1 MSSSL
6 LKAMK
11 LIDWQVRDPA
21 ILPYAPIAPQPT
33 ARVRETTYCWII
45 GTDLLWRA
53 DLAKALGD
61 IPCQVIAIPA
71 DAAGDLLPQDW
82 LIWHNQSVDPAISVR
97 RQISVD
103 SRSPSAKR
111 QLWQDICRYD
121 D

>member
-1 MSSSL
+1 MSSFL

-21 ILPYAPIAPQPT
+21 ILPYAPRVIQPT
-33 ARVRETTYCWII
+33 VAVRDTTYCWII
-45 GTDLLWRA
+45 GTDLPWRA
-53 DLAKALGD
+53 DLMKVLGD
-61 IPCQVIAIPA
+61 MPCQVIASPA

-82 LIWHNQSVDPAISVR
+82 LIWHNQPIEPAISIR